1 MRPGSKG
8 LYFQTT
14 NNCVVTLQ
22 SYTTIRTMSS
32 ITQSYSRST
41 ASNSSSSE
49 NLPPRAM
56 ARVAREVR
64 DLMKESPEGT
74 KLVVDAESGLP
85 ASLGEINAEIQGPVG
100 TPYASHYFQLK
111 LVLPGDFPN
120 SPPRGFFLTKIYH
133 PNVDMSTGAI
143 CVNTLKRD
151 WSPSVRLGHVLSVIR
166 CLMIVPFPE
175 SSLNDE
181 AGKLFM
187 ESYEEYANR
196 AKLMANVH
204 GRITSCVVDRVSPP
218 SSPVKNSKE
227 NEIGYDI
234 KLGRTSMKSAS
245 ITSSSAVLK
254 QSNSADRNCDINK
267 VTAPR
272 NKSISSKMG
281 TEKKSKKK
289 SLRRL

>member
-1 MRPGSKG
+1 
-8 LYFQTT
+8 
-14 NNCVVTLQ
+14 
-22 SYTTIRTMSS
+22 MSS
-32 ITQSYSRST
+32 ITQSYSRPT
-41 ASNSSSSE
+41 ASQSLSSE

-74 KLVVDAESGLP
+74 KLVVDSESGLP
-85 ASLGEINAEIQGPVG
+85 ASLGEITAEIQGPVG
-100 TPYASHYFQLK
+100 TPYASFYFQLK

-120 SPPRGFFLTKIYH
+120 SPPRGYFLTKIYH

-151 WSPSVRLGHVLSVIR
+151 WSPNVRLGHVLSVIR

-204 GRITSCVVDRVSPP
+204 GKTTSCVADRMPP
-218 SSPVKNSKE
+218 SGSPVKSSKE
-227 NEIGYDI
+227 NEVGYEI
-234 KLGRTSMKSAS
+234 KLGRNSMKSTS
-245 ITSSSAVLK
+245 LTSSSTVLK
-254 QSNSADRNCDINK
+254 QSNSSERNCDVIN
-267 VTAPR
+267 VTSPR
-272 NKSISSKMG
+272 KKSISSRSG
-281 TEKKSKKK
+281 VEKKSKKK

>member
-1 MRPGSKG
+1 
-8 LYFQTT
+8 
-14 NNCVVTLQ
+14 
-22 SYTTIRTMSS
+22 MSS

-272 NKSISSKMG
+272 NKSISSRMG